1 MSQTLA
7 PTPTELSKMIGV
19 SVPYA
24 SQVLNDRRKPSQR
37 VAIKIFRHTGMK
49 LGPIANASI
58 EQIDALE
65 SMLGA
70 A

>member
-1 MSQTLA
+1 
-7 PTPTELSKMIGV
+7 MIGV